1 MTDLQFTIPEDIT
14 FPGAIALTQ
23 EILDLKTPAPEVL
36 ESAIGA
42 LVKTANGARGF
53 FVAFLSGDST
63 VADAPPEAIVRAL
76 RQSPELVADLMAKN
90 LAMSTAMVLTH
101 EANGNAEQAAGSAL
115 TSRRSQQLIRLL
127 ALPDLQQ
134 NLEALRVSAT
144 QGGGEYQEFLDRWGY
159 DDTQRQAI
167 AEVICVMLGG

>member
-1 MTDLQFTIPEDIT
+1 MTDLQFTIPDDIT

-23 EILDLKTPAPEVL
+23 EILNLQDPGPEVL
-36 ESAIGA
+36 ESAISA

-63 VADAPPEAIVRAL
+63 MADAPPEAIVRAL

-101 EANGNAEQAAGSAL
+101 EASQNAEQAAGSAR
-115 TSRRSQQLIRLL
+115 TSARSQQLIRRL
-127 ALPDLQQ
+127 ALPNLQQ
-134 NLEALRVSAT
+134 NLEALLFSAT

-159 DDTQRQAI
+159 DLAQRQAI
-167 AEVICVMLGG
+167 AEVVRLVLN